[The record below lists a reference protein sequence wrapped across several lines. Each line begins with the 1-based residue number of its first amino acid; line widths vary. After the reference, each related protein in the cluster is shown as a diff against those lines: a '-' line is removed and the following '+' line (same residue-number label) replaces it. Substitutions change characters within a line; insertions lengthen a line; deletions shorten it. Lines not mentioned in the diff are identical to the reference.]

1 MTPANI
7 ITITRILLIIPFV
20 ICVYQHGQQ
29 VDEGLEMSSWRVGA
43 MWLFGIISVSDGLD
57 GWVAR
62 ITGKSKLG
70 AVLDPAADKL
80 LMLGATVSLT
90 FFSWKINGNSL
101 PTFWVVLV
109 LLRDSLITLL
119 STSLWLK
126 KYPFKVQS
134 TLWAKISTI
143 VQFLLIS
150 YTMIWTQ
157 DKIPRLLYL
166 RIREKILN

>member
-1 MTPANI
+1 
-7 ITITRILLIIPFV
+7 
-20 ICVYQHGQQ
+20 
-29 VDEGLEMSSWRVGA
+29 MSSWRVGA

-101 PTFWVVLV
+101 PTFWVALV

-126 KYPFKVQS
+126 KFPFKVQS
-134 TLWAKISTI
+134 TLYSHLLFLPFFQAYSTSGFAKKFSIK
-143 VQFLLIS
+143 
-150 YTMIWTQ
+150 Y
-157 DKIPRLLYL
+157 KIPIFFRKRFYFGL
-166 RIREKILN
+166 IFHGIDP